1 MCHFLFKQSKNL
13 RLLIKEIKK
22 FKLEKNFEFFII
34 NNGSNDNSK
43 IIFVNLAKK
52 YKSIN
57 FINLKKNLGWGN
69 GILEGLKH
77 TKSNIVG
84 CTHGEFE

>member
-1 MCHFLFKQSKNL
+1 MRKISCVISCLNEFKNL

-22 FKLEKNFEFFII
+22 FKLEKKFEFFII

-57 FINLKKNLGWGN
+57 FINLKKTWG
-69 GILEGLKH
+69 G
-77 TKSNIVG
+77 VM
-84 CTHGEFE
+84 EF